1 MGLFD
6 SPEPFKGQDY
16 STLKKSCLETGQ
28 PFEDPEFPTTYSS
41 LFFTPDKVIL
51 DFPTIVRRSFLRLSV
66 SHGYNAKGRRIESGL
81 NGRYM
86 RLQKDN

>member
-28 PFEDPEFPTTYSS
+28 PFEDREFPTTYSS

-51 DFPTIVRRSFLRLSV
+51 DSRFSHYREEVIPKIVGV
-66 SHGYNAKGRRIESGL
+66 S
-81 NGRYM
+81 
-86 RLQKDN
+86 RLQCKG

>member
-51 DFPTIVRRSFLRLSV
+51 DFPTIVRGSFLRLPM
-66 SHGYNAKGRRIESGL
+66 SHGYNAKGRRFIRDFEL
-81 NGRYM
+81 
-86 RLQKDN
+86 